1 MERVL
6 ITGASRGIGRAIAE
20 RLATPGREILLH
32 GRDVSALEEV
42 RGEVVR
48 RGAAAAVH
56 VADLAVADEVRKL
69 AASIG
74 AGPLHGLVN
83 NAGGAVV
90 KPLAELE
97 LAEWEASLTVTVTA
111 PFLLVQALLPRLGA
125 GSTIV
130 NVLSVAARR
139 GFSGWS
145 AYCAAK
151 AALDGFSRSL
161 REELRP
167 RGVRVVG
174 VYPTA
179 TDTAL
184 WKKVPGSWDRRR
196 MIAPAEVA
204 EAVAYALSRP
214 AGVLVETVDVGD
226 ISGTL

>member
-56 VADLAVADEVRKL
+56 LADLAVADEVRRL
-69 AASIG
+69 AVEIG
-74 AGPLHGLVN
+74 PGSLHGLVN

-90 KPLAELE
+90 KPLGEVE
-97 LAEWEASLTVTVTA
+97 LAEWETSLAVTVTA
-111 PFLLVQALLPRLGA
+111 PFLLAQALLPRLGA

-139 GFSGWS
+139 GFPGWS

-167 RGVRVVG
+167 HGVRVVG

-184 WKKVPGSWDRRR
+184 WKGVPGEWDRRR
-196 MIAPAEVA
+196 MLAPAEVA

-214 AGVLVETVDVGD
+214 AGVLVETVEVGN